1 MPSPKKVEQSTTL
14 DALLV
19 RAVALRALR
28 TAPPH
33 AMSGVE
39 FVRQSSA
46 PGGAKDGPRSEP
58 FFDHGACE
66 SVSGRYA
73 VSYTHLTLPTKA

>member
-1 MPSPKKVEQSTTL
+1 
-14 DALLV
+14 
-19 RAVALRALR
+19 
-28 TAPPH
+28 
-33 AMSGVE
+33 MSGVE

-66 SVSGRYA
+66 SVSGRYEKRDRIGEGTYGIIYRCLL
-73 VSYTHLTLPTKA
+73 YTSPSPRDVEESRMPSSA